1 MQERLKKIYDKLS
14 TVDLANCPIREVFS
28 VVSDKW
34 SILIF
39 FFLRVHARL
48 RFNELKSLVQGIS
61 SKILTERLKRLERDG
76 YILRTVYPEVP
87 VKVEYQLTDLGK
99 EYVEQAAPLIIW
111 ITKQAPGILERRELK
126 GK

>member
-1 MQERLKKIYDKLS
+1 MQERLKKIYSRLS
-14 TVDLANCPIREVFS
+14 TEDLTNCPIREVFS

-39 FFLRVHARL
+39 FNLGVHARL

-61 SKILTERLKRLERDG
+61 SKILAERLKRLERDG

-99 EYVEQAAPLIIW
+99 EYVEQATPLIIW
-111 ITKQAPGILERRELK
+111 ITKQAPAILERRK
-126 GK
+126 GNK